1 MPSVA
6 MRVDLSTLIDATV
19 TGNGQQILL
28 VARELMQRGAA
39 ADVLLGRVGM
49 IAAAGDSDGH
59 TILMLDAAS
68 ELSRWLDAYAR
79 LASEN
84 GQGHERALPLLVQ
97 VLVAAAPAVRAG
109 QNAQVS
115 YPEPFFPSD
124 LPEGKTMGEYMHNA
138 VYNNDPVMAERLL
151 FGLYG
156 TGADYRTMQ
165 VRAYEGI
172 ATTFQNAGHPL
183 MLAARGFQ
191 LLDAVEWGDRA
202 PAILHWLA
210 PHLPLHTGEPDW
222 VNAVRSF
229 FNDPARGDFNWL
241 RTRIATPRDEGA
253 LPLRQLVLGNAD
265 TAQVCQGVYDAL
277 RQGGASTQAVGS
289 VIALAAADVMQRV
302 GDGDRAAFIR
312 AAHGLLFA
320 SAVRQAF
327 EHVHDMEA
335 VPLLFTSAAFVN
347 VLQKEVEVGTQ
358 PGAPQSTQ
366 MPTSAQTP
374 TLGGG
379 LIPTAILDT
388 LGKQLDA
395 QDFNG
400 ALASTRRYRQM
411 GHEIRP
417 LFATIGLAA
426 AQADAAADQG
436 HTLQIVQAAG
446 EETMGWPAQLPGTNI
461 EGFLHIALR
470 AAAFAR
476 HTTAQNT

>member
-19 TGNGQQILL
+19 TGDRQQILV
-28 VARELMQRGAA
+28 VARELMQKGAT

-59 TILMLDAAS
+59 TILTLDAAS
-68 ELSRWLDAYAR
+68 VLSRWLDTYAR

-97 VLVAAAPAVRAG
+97 VLAAAAPAVRAG

-210 PHLPLHTGEPDW
+210 PHLPLHTGEPGW

-241 RTRIATPRDEGA
+241 RTRIAAPRNESA

-302 GDGDRAAFIR
+302 GDADRAAFIQ

-320 SAVRQAF
+320 SAVRQVF

-335 VPLLFTSAAFVN
+335 VPLLFTSAAFVSA
-347 VLQKEVEVGTQ
+347 LQKEVGTP

-366 MPTSAQTP
+366 MPASSQAPTP
-374 TLGGG
+374 GGG

-388 LGKQLDA
+388 LRAQLDA

-426 AQADAAADQG
+426 AQADAADQG

-446 EETMGWPAQLPGTNI
+446 EETIGWPAQLSGTNI
-461 EGFLHIALR
+461 EAFLHIALR

-476 HTTAQNT
+476 HTTA